1 MSSLPNDDENP
12 NKQTVNKTIINENK
26 KFNID
31 NYVLGQ
37 SYINDERFIFG
48 DFFGIVPEKYIKFF
62 NLFAA
67 HLVATIFFGLI
78 YYSLLL
84 DFDNNFFIQGGFP
97 KGQFI
102 NHLFLIAM
110 FMSIQFETTTA
121 YVDLKCKNF
130 LSRTV
135 LTVQTVMTFMITFL
149 FLTV

>member
-1 MSSLPNDDENP
+1 MSNLSNDGNNT
-12 NKQTVNKTIINENK
+12 NKQNVNNTIDENK
-26 KFNID
+26 KYNIN

-48 DFFGIVPEKYIKFF
+48 DFFGLVSEKYIKFF

-84 DFDNNFFIQGGFP
+84 DFDNNFFIQSGFP
-97 KGQFI
+97 KAQFL

-149 FLTV
+149 FLTI

>member
-1 MSSLPNDDENP
+1 MSTLSNDDKNT
-12 NKQTVNKTIINENK
+12 NKQIINNTIDENK
-26 KFNID
+26 KYNID
-31 NYVLGQ
+31 NYVFGQ
-37 SYINDERFIFG
+37 TYINDERFIFG
-48 DFFGIVPEKYIKFF
+48 DFFGMVPEKYIKFF

-67 HLVATIFFGLI
+67 HLVSTIFFGLI
-78 YYSLLL
+78 YYTLLL
-84 DFDNNFFIQGGFP
+84 DFDNNFFIQSGFP
-97 KGQFI
+97 KGQFL
-102 NHLFLIAM
+102 NHLFAIAM